1 MARYKLTIEYNGG
14 PFVGWQRQKNGASV
28 QAAIEQAV
36 LAFSGETLT
45 VHGAGR
51 TDAGVHASG
60 QVAHFDLAKDHEI
73 DTVRDALNYHLK
85 PQPVAVMAVS
95 AVDETFHAR
104 FSAIE
109 RTYEYLILA
118 RRPPATFDH
127 GRVWHVPVALDASA
141 MQAAADR
148 LVGKHDFTS
157 FRAAFCQAKSP
168 VRTLDCLDV
177 VRTGDWISVT
187 ARARSFLR
195 SQVRALVGSIKL
207 AGEGRWSADDVAAAL
222 AKCDRAAAGPTA
234 PPDGLYL
241 RAVRYPED

>member
-1 MARYKLTIEYNGG
+1 MARYKLTIEYDGG
-14 PFVGWQRQKNGASV
+14 PFVGWQRQRNGPSV
-28 QAAIEQAV
+28 QAAIEQAL
-36 LAFSGETLT
+36 LAFTGEPLMLY
-45 VHGAGR
+45 GAGR

-60 QVAHFDLAKDHEI
+60 QVAHVDLAKDPEI

-85 PQPVAVMAVS
+85 PQPIAVMAVS
-95 AVDETFHAR
+95 VVDAAFHAR

-109 RTYEYLILA
+109 RTYEYCILA
-118 RRPPATFDH
+118 RRPPATFDQ
-127 GRVWHVPVALDASA
+127 GRVWHVPVGLNALA
-141 MQAAADR
+141 MQGAADR
-148 LVGKHDFTS
+148 LLGKHDFTS

-168 VRTLDCLDV
+168 VKTLDGLDV
-177 VRTGDWISVT
+177 ERVGDLISVT

-207 AGEGRWSADDVAAAL
+207 VGEGRWSADDVVAAL
-222 AKCDRAAAGPTA
+222 EKRDRAAAGPTA

>member
-1 MARYKLTIEYNGG
+1 MTRYKLTLEYDGG
-14 PFVGWQRQKNGASV
+14 PFVGWQRQKNGPSV
-28 QAAIEQAV
+28 QEAV
-36 LAFSGETLT
+36 ERALLAFSGEVVT

-60 QVAHFDLAKDHEI
+60 QVAHVDLAKDHAP

-85 PQPVAVMAVS
+85 PQPVAIMAAAV
-95 AVDETFHAR
+95 VDETFHAR

-109 RTYEYLILA
+109 RTYEYRILA
-118 RRPPATFDH
+118 RRPPATFDQ
-127 GRVWHVPVALDASA
+127 GRVWHVPVRLDAAA

-168 VRTLDCLDV
+168 IKTLESLDV
-177 VRTGDWISVT
+177 VRSGEIISVT

-207 AGEGRWSADDVAAAL
+207 VGEGRWTPDDVAVAL
-222 AKCDRAAAGPTA
+222 EKRARAAAGPTA